1 VTFVS
6 SFVTHS
12 FVGAGS
18 VGSNP
23 VLNRHKEN
31 ISMDFSLFFTPNL
44 NQISIAE
51 NQIQD
56 PVGLTPEQ
64 NIAVFVIG
72 LIPFLWATYEFWSRI
87 AVGSSFGTGKDAVII
102 RPSNTPTIIGKD
114 GDRLKSRGRRVL
126 GDDALFVA
134 YALFAVAIASVGI
147 AIYSVSSSPIP
158 SIHE

>member
-1 VTFVS
+1 MTFVS

-12 FVGAGS
+12 FVVGS
-18 VGSNP
+18 VGGNP
-23 VLNRHKEN
+23 LVFNRHTEN
-31 ISMDFSLFFTPNL
+31 LSMDFSLLLTPNL

-51 NQIQD
+51 NQMQD

-126 GDDALFVA
+126 GDDALLVA

-147 AIYSVSSSPIP
+147 AIYSVTSSPLP
-158 SIHE
+158 SINQ